1 MQQAKMDLQHASVAV
16 IGAGTMGIGIAQLAA
31 MHGHKTYVF
40 DVDVARTEQ
49 ALAQL
54 EKQLAARVEKGKMTQ
69 QLLDDT
75 LANLHVAQQLQD
87 LAAVQLVVEAIVE
100 KKEVKQSVFQQL
112 ADICSADTIF
122 ASNTSE

>member
-54 EKQLAARVEKGKMTQ
+54 GEVGSCRSAFYF
-69 QLLDDT
+69 LLST
-75 LANLHVAQQLQD
+75 RL
-87 LAAVQLVVEAIVE
+87 
-100 KKEVKQSVFQQL
+100 
-112 ADICSADTIF
+112 
-122 ASNTSE
+122 